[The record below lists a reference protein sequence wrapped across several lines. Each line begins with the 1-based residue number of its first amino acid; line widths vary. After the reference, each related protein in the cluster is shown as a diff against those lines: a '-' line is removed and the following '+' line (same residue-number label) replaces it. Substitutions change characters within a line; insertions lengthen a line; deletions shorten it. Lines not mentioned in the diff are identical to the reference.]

1 MGSNLRY
8 LLKSF
13 LLYLVSLI
21 KIVETYEHVNKLIHS
36 SLCDQYFKNG
46 PKIISL
52 TNLNVSRQRSP
63 LVYFLSDFK
72 KEQDTNFQLA
82 FAQPKNPLSLLKT
95 LSTYI
100 KHK

>member
-13 LLYLVSLI
+13 LLYLVRLI

-36 SLCDQYFKNG
+36 SLCDQYLKNG
-46 PKIISL
+46 PKMISL

-63 LVYFLSDFK
+63 IFRVYFLVSDFK
-72 KEQDTNFQLA
+72 KEQDKNFQLA
-82 FAQPKNPLSLLKT
+82 FAQPKNQLLS
-95 LSTYI
+95 
-100 KHK
+100 